1 MGRYPYYKYKEVLE
15 MSFRFITVSWYVN
28 TESSKLKSVF
38 FQYLTPVRACTEK
51 EWNDDNKIF
60 LERFFVELGDDTK

>member
-15 MSFRFITVSWYVN
+15 IGFRFITVSWYVN

-60 LERFFVELGDDTK
+60 LDRFFVELGDDTK